1 MLLSAPRIP
10 SNVYSGQS
18 PPPWALSLSISSSNS
33 PASVSRLTITG
44 SAFVG
49 STGIE
54 IYIYIY
60 IYKKGT
66 VFKCRIVCLTLPSV
80 TWSH

>member
-49 STGIE
+49 STEIE
-54 IYIYIY
+54 IYI
-60 IYKKGT
+60 
-66 VFKCRIVCLTLPSV
+66 
-80 TWSH
+80 